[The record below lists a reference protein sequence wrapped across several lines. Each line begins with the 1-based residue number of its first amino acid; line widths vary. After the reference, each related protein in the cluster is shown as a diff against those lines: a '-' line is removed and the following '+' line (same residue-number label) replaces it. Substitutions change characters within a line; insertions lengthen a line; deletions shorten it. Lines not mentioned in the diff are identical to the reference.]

1 MADHNELGQWG
12 EEVAVT
18 YLLRMGYFIRERGW
32 NSGHRDIDIIA
43 VDEDVLVFIEVK
55 TRRNR
60 LFGEPEEAVNYKKMY
75 NLRRAINHYVK
86 YMHTDQKI
94 RLDIITVVG
103 TPEGG
108 TPEVTHI
115 QDVSLY

>member
-1 MADHNELGQWG
+1 MAEHNELGNWG
-12 EEVAVT
+12 EEVAAN
-18 YLLRMGYFIRERGW
+18 YLTQKGYFIRERDW
-32 NSGHRDIDIIA
+32 HSGHRDIDIIA
-43 VDEDVLVFIEVK
+43 ADDDVLVFVEVK

-60 LFGEPEEAVNYKKMY
+60 QFGDPEEAVHYKKFR
-75 NLRRAINHYVK
+75 NLRLAINHYVK
-86 YMHTDQKI
+86 YKHIDQEI

-108 TPEVTHI
+108 TPEVEHI